1 MPSGTRAPSPPGAP
15 LRQQRVR
22 VPKRHSEPPTFRH
35 GSTARMLSSSEPL
48 STERQRQSPAEID
61 DDSLGLIA
69 AMVPLAE
76 HGTLCKCARVSV
88 AWRRV
93 FDPLIRTLIDR
104 LKATI
109 SEYQCDDLLR
119 RSTLWRERRRALR
132 SSIDPERVLEVVD
145 QLRMFHDDDSLGIGP
160 GQEAMWRTLEAAVR
174 VTSAL
179 ASTILA
185 AGENPRALHQAP
197 LALCSPNYWV
207 IDVFGSAA
215 YGELF
220 IWEALQ
226 HADDELERSVSWV
239 QLAQSYGW
247 RAIIEAASSE
257 AWFVTHGLS
266 PEQDQLVPEVNAMVR
281 WSLAVMD
288 EVGFMVTE
296 KEARLADAQLRVYA
310 EVLRLLKHR
319 RRRGRSGVLDEL
331 YRQSKHS
338 QPRFFSRLQSHTSAE
353 PWSFETVH
361 RL

>member
-1 MPSGTRAPSPPGAP
+1 MPSGTRAPSPPGSP
-15 LRQQRVR
+15 LHQQRVR
-22 VPKRHSEPPTFRH
+22 VPKRHTKPLTFRH
-35 GSTARMLSSSEPL
+35 GSTARTVSSSEPL
-48 STERQRQSPAEID
+48 STERQRQSHAEID

-69 AMVPLAE
+69 AMVPLTE

-132 SSIDPERVLEVVD
+132 SSIDPERLLEVVE
-145 QLRMFHDDDSLGIGP
+145 QLRMFHSAWPGGDEAP
-160 GQEAMWRTLEAAVR
+160 GQEAMWRTLTVAVR
-174 VTSAL
+174 VTTAL

-207 IDVFGSAA
+207 VDVFGSPA

-220 IWEALQ
+220 VWEALQ
-226 HADDELERSVSWV
+226 HADEKLECSVSWV
-239 QLAQSYGW
+239 QLAQSHGW

-266 PEQDQLVPEVNAMVR
+266 PEQGQLVPEVNAMVR

-288 EVGFMVTE
+288 EVGFMMTE
-296 KEARLADAQLRVYA
+296 KEARLADAQLREYA
-310 EVLRLLKHR
+310 KVLRLLKHR
-319 RRRGRSGVLDEL
+319 RRRGRPGVLDEL
-331 YRQSKHS
+331 YRQSRHS
-338 QPRFFSRLQSHTSAE
+338 QPGIFSRIQSPYSAYI
-353 PWSFETVH
+353 SGAV
-361 RL
+361 L